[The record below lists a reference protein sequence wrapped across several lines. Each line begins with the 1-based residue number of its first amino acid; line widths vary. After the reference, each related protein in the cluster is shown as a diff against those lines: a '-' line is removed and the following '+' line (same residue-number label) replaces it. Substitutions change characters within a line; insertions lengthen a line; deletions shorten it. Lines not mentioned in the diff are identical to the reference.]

1 MLLDFLV
8 RDFIQIIRKI
18 ECSTGYPIKI
28 LALDFDC
35 TLIPFHTGGS
45 YQIYDQ
51 DGNFKN
57 DLLKIFFPNPDF
69 IHLLVTKLRENGIQ
83 PAIASHSDPR
93 FNDKD
98 KGLIGG
104 QKLIL
109 SLLKRLFPNDNI
121 FNVKNVIAYSNP
133 YNGTFTNKNM
143 HIKQL
148 VDNYNQNG
156 MNQNYGW
163 NKPKF
168 DDIRNVK
175 WDCIIVDEVHYGYE
189 TDKSKEIVE
198 GLDFKYC
205 LALSATPFVNYFR
218 NTFDFSNTH
227 RWTIFD
233 EIQRSKTDPIYA
245 SYPEMHF
252 LLFAPPKNIYSEYLN
267 EYIEED
273 GLTWN
278 KLLRVKEDGT
288 FFYEK
293 DIDTIIKFVFGEK
306 NSNYNSRNTPFGWA
320 REHGID
326 KAKGKGESLKS
337 LDKKN

>member
-163 NKPKF
+163 NKQCTMKNVLLI
-168 DDIRNVK
+168 DDSFNNISGALGHHGLYSNFLETSLSLGCKIEFMKIYLEHLNKQVDTQIRYK
-175 WDCIIVDEVHYGYE
+175 YGFVIKN
-189 TDKSKEIVE
+189 DQQ
-198 GLDFKYC
+198 
-205 LALSATPFVNYFR
+205 PF
-218 NTFDFSNTH
+218 H
-227 RWTIFD
+227 I
-233 EIQRSKTDPIYA
+233 
-245 SYPEMHF
+245 
-252 LLFAPPKNIYSEYLN
+252 NI
-267 EYIEED
+267 
-273 GLTWN
+273 
-278 KLLRVKEDGT
+278 
-288 FFYEK
+288 
-293 DIDTIIKFVFGEK
+293 
-306 NSNYNSRNTPFGWA
+306 NYNHNIKPSSRTNSK
-320 REHGID
+320 ID
-326 KAKGKGESLKS
+326 IVKKKIDDDEDRLNLKRTQIIQG
-337 LDKKN
+337 